1 MPDPF
6 AVTDPRCNYSEIHGN
21 YVSGLTKTR
30 YPFTR
35 ETKRDV
41 LQTLLAED
49 TAALKIIDKRC
60 IPVLGR
66 APTAAECAQHA
77 QKNDLL
83 KIDDRT
89 TLQKI
94 EDASRKAAQ
103 EAAQEVGGGEGG
115 NPIRR
120 HLDSKAFDK
129 SPARRAARERLEKLA
144 DSQDAAQAN
153 LEAKAAAKTEREAD
167 PVHKRAVEFITM
179 SIRLSQ
185 NDPLKTESE
194 IAVQLDRLNR
204 LESGSLLAADFW
216 KEIAEENNDE

>member
-66 APTAAECAQHA
+66 APTAAECAQQA

-83 KIDDRT
+83 KVDNRT

-94 EDASRKAAQ
+94 EDASREKAAQ
-103 EAAQEVGGGEGG
+103 EAEDDKGG

-120 HLDSKAFDK
+120 HLDSKVFDK
-129 SPARRAARERLEKLA
+129 SPARRAARERLEQQA
-144 DSQDAAQAN
+144 DLQDAAQAE
-153 LEAKAAAKTEREAD
+153 LEAQAAAKAEREAD
-167 PVHKRAVEFITM
+167 PVYKRAVEFSTV
-179 SIRLSQ
+179 SLRLSQ

-204 LESGSLLAADFW
+204 LQSGSLLAADFW
-216 KEIAEENNDE
+216 KQIEEENNDG

>member
-49 TAALKIIDKRC
+49 TAAMKIIDKRC
-60 IPVLGR
+60 IPVLGHT
-66 APTAAECAQHA
+66 PTAGECAQHI
-77 QKNDLL
+77 QGDLL
-83 KIDDRT
+83 KIDNRT

-94 EDASRKAAQ
+94 EDDSREKAAQ
-103 EAAQEVGGGEGG
+103 EAEDDKGG

-129 SPARRAARERLEKLA
+129 SPARRAARERLERQA
-144 DSQDAAQAN
+144 DLQDAAQAN
-153 LEAKAAAKTEREAD
+153 LESQAAEKAEREAD
-167 PVHKRAVEFITM
+167 PVYKRAVEFSTV
-179 SIRLSQ
+179 SLRLSQ

-204 LESGSLLAADFW
+204 LQSGSLLAADFW
-216 KEIAEENNDE
+216 KQIEEENNNE